1 MSNLSII
8 ARMDLQIIF
17 KTEKKDFLRDGE
29 CSMLLI
35 SSDRQ
40 TDERIDLIRF
50 LF

>member
-1 MSNLSII
+1 
-8 ARMDLQIIF
+8 MDPQILF
-17 KTEKKDFLRDGE
+17 KTEKKDFLRDGD
-29 CSMLLI
+29 CSMLLQLLI